1 VRVALV
7 RGTHIGAWDL
17 PNYDLGPE
25 HQVDVVLTRG
35 ARVDVGPPFGVRRLR
50 SPADVVGRLGP
61 RAAGGLELLLGTPQY
76 LVGLERS
83 LEGYDIAAPVEL
95 ESSSTVQAVG
105 ARQAGR
111 CRRVVATVMEN
122 VPLKAQPARVER
134 RVAAAAAG
142 VDRCIAI
149 TERARVHLRTA
160 GVPDERIDVIPM
172 GTDLARFRPADAPR
186 RPGPVRVLSVS
197 RLEFGKGVEDLV
209 VAAGLLGGRGV
220 ELELTF
226 AGRGPLRERLEQ
238 LAARLGIAERLHFA
252 AMPWTEIERAYQD
265 ADLFVLASG
274 PTRNWREQFGFAVIE
289 AMACGL
295 PVLVG
300 ESGSLP
306 EVVGRRE
313 SLVAPHDSVSLADR
327 LEELVSDPDLRREL
341 GGWNRRR
348 AEERYDQR
356 RVREQIL
363 AVYERA
369 LSDPARA
376 A

>member
-17 PNYDLGPE
+17 PNYDFGPE
-25 HQVDVVLTRG
+25 HQVDVVVTRG
-35 ARVDVGPPFGVRRLR
+35 ANVDVPPPFGVKRLR
-50 SPADVVGRLGP
+50 SPADAVARLGP
-61 RAAGGLELLLGTPQY
+61 RVAGGLELLLGTPQY
-76 LVGLERS
+76 LAGLPKA
-83 LEGYDIAAPVEL
+83 LAGYDIAAPVEL
-95 ESSSTVQAVG
+95 ESSSTVQAIG
-105 ARQAGR
+105 ARRAGR
-111 CRRVVATVMEN
+111 CGRVVATVMEN
-122 VPLKAQPARVER
+122 VPLKAQPARVEKR
-134 RVAAAAAG
+134 IAEAAAG

-172 GTDLARFRPADAPR
+172 GTDLERFRPRDGER
-186 RPGPVRVLSVS
+186 TPGPMRVLSVS

-209 VAAGLLGGRGV
+209 VAAGLLAERGV
-220 ELELTF
+220 ELDLTF
-226 AGRGPLRERLEQ
+226 VGRGPLRPRLEQ
-238 LAARLGIAERLHFA
+238 LAERLGIAGRVRFA
-252 AMPWTEIERAYQD
+252 AMPWTEIETAYQQ

-289 AMACGL
+289 AMGCGL
-295 PVLVG
+295 PVLAG

-327 LEELVSDPDLRREL
+327 LAELAGDEALRREL
-341 GGWNRRR
+341 GAWNRER
-348 AEERYDQR
+348 AEQRYDQR

-369 LSDPARA
+369 LAEPARGG
-376 A
+376 